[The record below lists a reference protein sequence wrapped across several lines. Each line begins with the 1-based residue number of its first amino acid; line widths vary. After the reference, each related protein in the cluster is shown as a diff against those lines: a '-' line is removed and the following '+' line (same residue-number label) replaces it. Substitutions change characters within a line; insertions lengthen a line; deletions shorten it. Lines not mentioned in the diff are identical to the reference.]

1 MNQPP
6 SSQTNYSGWAEK
18 RKFNP
23 LKIAL
28 ISLPVI
34 FIIYQGMGSSLVA
47 LFSSIFGWDIT
58 ESLRIG
64 QGLTQYLFLLLPVIF
79 LVRLHTASVRD
90 YTFLRNEK
98 LGIGFL
104 LIPLSVIVF
113 QPVMQFLS
121 FYERMIEWPE
131 AILYYRDLMENMMR
145 QMVDSSSITELLFV
159 IFVTAVTPAICEEF
173 YFRGYILRNFS
184 RVLKPASAVILSGV
198 IFGLFHI
205 NPFQISGL
213 ILMGVFFSFL
223 AWQYQSLW
231 ASMLAHLVNNFMVV
245 MAYYISKEELIGMKL
260 DDPNLQ
266 IPLSLFLSSTVL
278 FAIIVWLIIRS
289 TAIAKS
295 VEK

>member
-1 MNQPP
+1 MNQNP
-6 SSQTNYSGWAEK
+6 SSQKTYSGWAEK
-18 RKFNP
+18 RKISP
-23 LKIAL
+23 IKIAVF
-28 ISLPVI
+28 SLPVI
-34 FIIYQGMGSSLVA
+34 FIIYQGMGSALVA
-47 LFSSIFGWDIT
+47 FFSSSFGWSVT

-64 QGLTQYLFLLLPVIF
+64 QGLTQYLFLLLPVIL
-79 LVRLHTASVRD
+79 LVRLHTSDVMD
-90 YTFLRNEK
+90 YTFLKSEK

-131 AILYYRDLMENMMR
+131 VILYYRDLMENMMR
-145 QMVDSSSITELLFV
+145 QMVDSASFSELLFV
-159 IFVTAVTPAICEEF
+159 IFVTSVTPAICEEF

-184 RVLKPASAVILSGV
+184 RVFKPTLAVVLSGV

-205 NPFQISGL
+205 NPFQLSGL
-213 ILMGVFFSFL
+213 ILMGIFFSFL

-266 IPLSLFLSSTVL
+266 IPISLFLSSAVL